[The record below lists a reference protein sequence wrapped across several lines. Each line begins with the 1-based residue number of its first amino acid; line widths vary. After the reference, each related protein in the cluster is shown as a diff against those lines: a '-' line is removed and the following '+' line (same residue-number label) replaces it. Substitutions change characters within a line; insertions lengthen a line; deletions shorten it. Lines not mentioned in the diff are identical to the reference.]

1 MQEVVVTSISVK
13 SPSCIESTLSLV
25 LMIYSTHL
33 RIYLLMTATQTLG
46 VQPPTLVMQFIYFQM
61 MKNQFKSLLCNKL
74 YNQIWPFA
82 VL

>member
-1 MQEVVVTSISVK
+1 
-13 SPSCIESTLSLV
+13 
-25 LMIYSTHL
+25 
-33 RIYLLMTATQTLG
+33 MTATQTLG